1 MIFAIFDFTG
11 GVEIVGDPFTEGQQQ
26 KQEAGEQPAIH
37 QIQFGPEDFLLMQNG
52 QNCSGPTS
60 SNVCVDNFPG
70 AYNFSV
76 NFTTLQNIKSKHW
89 DVSTSVH
96 IIEKS
101 QCCHFKFFFFFLDSP
116 CNVIFFY
123 FSIPSH

>member
-101 QCCHFKFFFFFLDSP
+101 QCYHFKFFFFFRFTL
-116 CNVIFFY
+116 
-123 FSIPSH
+123 

>member
-1 MIFAIFDFTG
+1 MFDFTG

-101 QCCHFKFFFFFLDSP
+101 QCCHFKFFFFFRFTL
-116 CNVIFFY
+116 
-123 FSIPSH
+123 